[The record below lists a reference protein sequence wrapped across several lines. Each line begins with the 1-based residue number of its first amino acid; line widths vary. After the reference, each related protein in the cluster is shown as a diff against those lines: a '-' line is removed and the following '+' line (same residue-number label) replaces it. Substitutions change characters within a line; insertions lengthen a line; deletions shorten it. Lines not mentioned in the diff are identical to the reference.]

1 MNLMVSADNAVCGR
15 DLRLLRVVRG
25 VRLTD
30 LARAYGASRQRLT
43 RIEGS
48 MRVTP
53 EATRRYLAALG
64 TVEGHQ

>member
-1 MNLMVSADNAVCGR
+1 MESMVAADNRISGR

-43 RIEGS
+43 RIEGLAH
-48 MRVTP
+48 VTP
-53 EATRRYLAALG
+53 DATRRYLAAL
-64 TVEGHQ
+64 TSQTE